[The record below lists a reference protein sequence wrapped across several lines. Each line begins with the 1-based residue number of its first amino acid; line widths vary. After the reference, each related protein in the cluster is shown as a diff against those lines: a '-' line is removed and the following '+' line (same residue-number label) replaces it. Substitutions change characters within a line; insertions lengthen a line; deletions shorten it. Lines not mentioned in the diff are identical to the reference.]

1 MKILVVADEVSKAY
15 YDYFEKSMLD
25 DIDLILSCGDLPAEY
40 LSFLVTFAHCPL
52 LYVRGNHD
60 VKYSRKPPEGCIC
73 VEDQIYEYQGLRIL
87 GLGGSMRYIPQA
99 ACQYSPVEMR
109 RRVRR
114 LWLPLKWHRGFD
126 ILLTHAP
133 AAGIGDGEDWPHRG
147 FEEFNRLMDKYSPR
161 YMIHGHMHF
170 SYTHRHSRLTKYGP
184 TTIINGF
191 ESYVLEVDNS
201 LLTARREPVTKRSS
215 EGSVIS
221 AMK

>member
-60 VKYSRKPPEGCIC
+60 TKYSRMPPEGCVC
-73 VEDQIYEYQGLRIL
+73 VEDRIFEYQGLRIL

-99 ACQYSPVEMR
+99 SCQYSPVEMR
-109 RRVRR
+109 RRIRR

-133 AAGIGDGEDWPHRG
+133 AAGIGDGDDWPHRG

-184 TTIINGF
+184 TTVINGF
-191 ESYVLEVDNS
+191 ESYVLEVDSS

-215 EGSVIS
+215 DCSMIS
-221 AMK
+221 AVK

>member
-60 VKYSRKPPEGCIC
+60 TKYSRKPPEGCVC
-73 VEDQIYEYQGLRIL
+73 VEDRIFEYQGLRIL

-99 ACQYSPVEMR
+99 SCQYSPVEMR
-109 RRVRR
+109 RRIRR

-133 AAGIGDGEDWPHRG
+133 AAGIGDGDDWPHRG

-184 TTIINGF
+184 TTVINGF
-191 ESYVLEVDNS
+191 ESYVLEVDSS

-215 EGSVIS
+215 DCSMIS
-221 AMK
+221 AVK